1 MQRTQPG
8 WGTALRTPRNPVPSA
23 GLLDI
28 KQRFVK
34 QWYTVTVID
43 SNSRPSW
50 TDSLTNNELSDPV
63 KSDCKPIQH
72 TAAWLVLQFPHRLAS
87 QATEAHGYPVAIW
100 SEILFALQKSK
111 STRSALVGINKETN
125 QLVVLKNSKLSVAFS
140 ILPWSRRQQKETCH
154 CCWPVTAIQ
163 FPN

>member
-72 TAAWLVLQFPHRLAS
+72 TAARLVPQFPHKLAS
-87 QATEAHGYPVAIW
+87 PARRQATEAHGCPVAIW

-111 STRSALVGINKETN
+111 STRSALIGINKETN
-125 QLVVLKNSKLSVAFS
+125 QLVVLKESKLSVALS
-140 ILPWSRRQQKETCH
+140 ILP
-154 CCWPVTAIQ
+154 
-163 FPN
+163 